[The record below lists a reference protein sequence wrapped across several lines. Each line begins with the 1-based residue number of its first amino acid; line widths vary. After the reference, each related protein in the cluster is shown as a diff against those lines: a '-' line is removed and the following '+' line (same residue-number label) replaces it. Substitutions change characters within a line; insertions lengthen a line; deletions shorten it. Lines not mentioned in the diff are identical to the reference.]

1 MKKILKNSKRGV
13 DNQYRYMLNL
23 SRVKDN
29 WFQSN
34 SENAIINFYYI
45 SRIRDKEDN
54 NN

>member
-1 MKKILKNSKRGV
+1 MKKIFKNSKGGV
-13 DNQYRYMLNL
+13 DNQYRYMVNL

-29 WFQSN
+29 RFQSN
-34 SENAIINFYYI
+34 GNNATIIFYNI